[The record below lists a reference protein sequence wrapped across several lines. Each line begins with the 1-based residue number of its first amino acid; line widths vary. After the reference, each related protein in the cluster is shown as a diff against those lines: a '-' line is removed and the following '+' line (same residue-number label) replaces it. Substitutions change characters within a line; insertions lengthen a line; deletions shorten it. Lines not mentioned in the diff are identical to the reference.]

1 MFVFN
6 VDYHYLTI
14 ASPVYRPK
22 AELLPTL
29 LLTFAKLVLNYK
41 TIRK

>member
-6 VDYHYLTI
+6 VNYHYLTI
-14 ASPVYRPK
+14 ASLVYRPK